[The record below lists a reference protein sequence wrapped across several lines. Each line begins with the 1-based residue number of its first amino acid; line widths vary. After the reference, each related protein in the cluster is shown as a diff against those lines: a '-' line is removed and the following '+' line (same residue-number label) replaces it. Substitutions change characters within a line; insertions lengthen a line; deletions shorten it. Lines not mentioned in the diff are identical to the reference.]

1 MQSSQ
6 SSLTIACIQQAQEQP
21 SVQNNMQQCMQ
32 QMQQQCMQQQCM
44 QQQYVQRER
53 EYLSTD
59 AIDFATAPLLQPR
72 RVYTRF
78 DERVDR
84 FEKKAHNGCS
94 ICRCISDC
102 CIICGQIVHLCN

>member
-1 MQSSQ
+1 MQ

-32 QMQQQCMQQQCM
+32 QMQQQ
-44 QQQYVQRER
+44 YVQRD
-53 EYLSTD
+53 LSTD
-59 AIDFATAPLLQPR
+59 AIDFATVPLLQPR

-84 FEKKAHNGCS
+84 FEKKAHDGCI